1 MIEKL
6 AEDGKCQ
13 EALYSCRS
21 FDFFFDTR
29 LEEIGAAVFLIKK
42 EKLAFHEN
50 DLWP

>member
-13 EALYSCRS
+13 EALYSCRL
-21 FDFFFDTR
+21 FDFFSDTR
-29 LEEIGAAVFLIKK
+29 LEEIGAVFLIKK